1 MELNGYL
8 TKPTTRL
15 ARYPLLLKEIMKHTP
30 DDNPDKTDI
39 PKVTEMIKDFLTR
52 VNEESG
58 KSENMFNLAQLDQQ
72 LVFRHGENFVSRRRI
87 GTSFCFCES

>member
-1 MELNGYL
+1 
-8 TKPTTRL
+8 
-15 ARYPLLLKEIMKHTP
+15 MKHTP
-30 DDNPDKTDI
+30 DDNPDKIDI

-72 LVFRHGENFVSRRRI
+72 LVFRHGENFVSPSRFTDSSDLTQYAI
-87 GTSFCFCES
+87 PF